1 MSWFEDGET
10 KPTGKMEEEK
20 EDEDSDAKED
30 EDDDKEDEDEDKEDD
45 DEENVHSEEHLFS
58 DFSDYS
64 ETRRTTPLFIENIDE
79 IRCCK
84 HVWILEVMD

>member
-10 KPTGKMEEEK
+10 KPTGKKEEEE
-20 EDEDSDAKED
+20 EDEYSDAKED

-58 DFSDYS
+58 DFSDYF
-64 ETRRTTPLFIENIDE
+64 ETRPHNFIIY
-79 IRCCK
+79 RK
-84 HVWILEVMD
+84 YR